1 MSAMRGRVAILSLSL
16 FSLSSFLFSLTA
28 SAQCTWTPRVSVPFR
43 TTAFDVSVDGPLL
56 WLATGYGV
64 QILQNDGTRVAASL
78 PLPGLT
84 RVVRADG
91 QGHAYAG
98 SGSRV
103 YVLRGNANGA
113 TVVRSV
119 DAGAAVNDILIT
131 GSYLFVATANG
142 LAHFDIIDP
151 ANPIRTTAVLPTTS
165 PNVTSLAASG
175 TRLYA
180 ADGDTTLEVFTI
192 SIPSVPQR
200 TGELSTLRAASVHAA
215 PDGTLYVSDAVGL
228 NTDVFAP
235 NATTR
240 TTRLPAGTNAFA
252 ASSGSN
258 VHFTAGNDRT
268 IRAIDFSS
276 TATVQERFEL
286 QLAPTAGTD
295 NVIHAM
301 ARSGN
306 KLYVAA
312 GDIGL
317 AVLDTGALA
326 PPYPLVAYRS
336 GATTS
341 AAVSGDRAW
350 FADGAGTILEQR
362 IDASG
367 IALTTQRTWAGGT
380 LVHDVRGE
388 TLLTSSGAKATLW
401 SLATTPPTGTDTT
414 FPAAIRTA
422 AIAAG
427 NSVVAL
433 LQDGTVWA
441 GGTQQ
446 VALPRIAFMGHH
458 DGTIVFVEV
467 RNDGTSVI
475 HRYGSEQKHTVAGIA
490 LGGAGV
496 SASEAAVFTFAGVNV
511 VDLGSGAVRVI
522 PESHR
527 VIPQQLAIA
536 GEHVLVLDRRAL
548 HVFGKDG
555 LVRQHPLPADAVM
568 LDARSGVAVLATNE
582 GTAAASY
589 LGEQPSPSLT
599 LGSSFYTKLA
609 AGADRLYLASGDT
622 IDVFSDT
629 LRFEKN
635 LRVAGLL
642 DYAATDDA
650 LFTLSAAG
658 VVTAYSPQGVP
669 YAQVTLDEG
678 VDAQML
684 ALDTVGGAVWVSLSR
699 GCLTGGCQKKTLV
712 LDPASLA
719 ITATMTGG
727 VTDVVTA
734 GTRAYALVDLPAEVR
749 VLDLADPLHPAQIVS
764 AAAPA
769 AATSLAAAAGRVY
782 VAGDRLY
789 EYAES
794 TLLLRGTHLPAVANP
809 DKAQQ
814 VRVDGNCLVVTARGA
829 YSEAYDAATLAP
841 ASSFELPSSARM
853 VTIQPGRLLILT
865 GHSVEVWSTTAA
877 PPRKRRSSS

>member
-1 MSAMRGRVAILSLSL
+1 MRGRVAILSLSIL
-16 FSLSSFLFSLTA
+16 LPLSSFLFSLTA
-28 SAQCTWTPRVSVPFR
+28 SAQCNWTPRVSVPFR
-43 TTAFDVSVDGPLL
+43 TTALDVSIDGPLL

-64 QILQNDGTRVAASL
+64 QILQNDGTRVAGSL
-78 PLPGLT
+78 ALPGLT

-91 QGHAYAG
+91 RGNAYAG

-103 YVLRGNANGA
+103 YVLRGNANG
-113 TVVRSV
+113 VNIVRSV
-119 DAGAAVNDILIT
+119 DAGAAVNDILIA
-131 GSYLFVATANG
+131 GSYLFVATASG

-151 ANPIRTTAVLPTTS
+151 ANPIRTSAVLQTSS
-165 PNVTSLAASG
+165 PNVTALAVSG

-192 SIPSVPQR
+192 TIPSVPQR
-200 TGELSTLRAASVHAA
+200 TGELATLRATSVHAA
-215 PDGTLYVSDAVGL
+215 PDGTLFVSDALGL
-228 NTDVFAP
+228 NTDVFPA

-240 TTRLPAGTNAFA
+240 SARLPAGTNAFA
-252 ASSGSN
+252 PFGNN

-276 TATVQERFEL
+276 PAPVLERFEL

-317 AVLDTGALA
+317 AVVDTGAVA
-326 PPYPLVAYRS
+326 PPYPVVAYRS

-341 AAVSGDRAW
+341 AVVSGDRAW
-350 FADGAGTILEQR
+350 FADGEGNVIEQH
-362 IDASG
+362 IDANG
-367 IALTTQRTWAGGT
+367 IALSTQRTWTGGT

-388 TLLTSSGAKATLW
+388 TLLTSTGAKATLW
-401 SLATTPPTGTDTT
+401 SLAATPPTGTDTS

-422 AIAAG
+422 AIASDNG
-427 NSVVAL
+427 IVAL

-441 GGTQQ
+441 GTTQ

-458 DGTIVFVEV
+458 EGTIVFVEL
-467 RNDGTSVI
+467 RNDGTSVL
-475 HRYGSEQKHTVAGIA
+475 HRYGSGQKHTIPGTA
-490 LGGAGV
+490 LGGVGV
-496 SASEAAVFTFAGVNV
+496 SANEAAIFTFAGVNV
-511 VDLGSGAVRVI
+511 VNLASGAVHVI

-527 VIPQQLAIA
+527 VIPQQLAVT
-536 GEHVLVLDRRAL
+536 GEHVLVVGKRTI
-548 HVFGKDG
+548 HVFAKTG
-555 LVRQHPLPADAVM
+555 LVRQHPLPADTVM

-582 GTAAASY
+582 GTSAVRY
-589 LGEQPSPSLT
+589 LGEQPSPALA

-609 AGADRLYLASGDT
+609 AGADHLYLAAGDT
-622 IDVFSDT
+622 IDIFSDT

-635 LRVAGLL
+635 LRVAGLF
-642 DYAATDDA
+642 DYAATGDA

-658 VVTAYSPQGVP
+658 VVTAYSPQGVQ
-669 YAQVTLDEG
+669 YAQLALDEG

-684 ALDTVGGAVWVSLSR
+684 AIDTAGGVVWVSLSR
-699 GCLTGGCQKKTLV
+699 GCLTGGCQQKTLV

-719 ITATMTGG
+719 VTATMTGG
-727 VTDVVTA
+727 VIDVVTS
-734 GTRAYALVDLPAEVR
+734 GTRAYALVDLPAEIR
-749 VLDLADPLHPAQIVS
+749 VLDLADPLHPAQVIS
-764 AAAPA
+764 ATAPPT
-769 AATSLAAAAGRVY
+769 ATSLAAASGRVY

-794 TLLLRGTHLPAVANP
+794 TLLLRNTHLTAVANP

-814 VRVDGNCLVVTARGA
+814 VRVDGNCLVVTARSA
-829 YSEAYDAATLAP
+829 NPEAYDAATLAP
-841 ASSFELPSSARM
+841 ASTFELPSSAR
-853 VTIQPGRLLILT
+853 VISVQPGRLVILT

-877 PPRKRRSSS
+877 PPRKRRST

>member
-1 MSAMRGRVAILSLSL
+1 MKTMRGRAVSL
-16 FSLSSFLFSLTA
+16 FSLLFPLASFLLSLSPA
-28 SAQCTWTPRVSVPFR
+28 AAQCTWTPRLSIPFR
-43 TTAFDVSVDGPLL
+43 TTALDVSVDGPLL
-56 WLATGYGV
+56 WVATGYGV
-64 QILQNDGTRVAASL
+64 QLLQNDGTRVAGSL
-78 PLPGLT
+78 ALPGNT

-91 QGHAYAG
+91 RGNAYAG

-103 YVLRGNANGA
+103 YVLRGGA
-113 TVVRSV
+113 GGVSVVRSV
-119 DAGAAVNDILIT
+119 DAGATVNDILIA

-142 LAHFDIIDP
+142 LAHFDVIDP
-151 ANPIRTTAVLPTTS
+151 VNPIRTSAVLQTSS
-165 PNVTSLAASG
+165 PNVTSLAAAG

-180 ADGDTTLEVFTI
+180 ADGDTSLDVFTI
-192 SIPSVPQR
+192 TIPSVPQR
-200 TGELSTLRAASVHAA
+200 TGELATLRATAVHAA

-228 NTDVFAP
+228 NTDVFAA
-235 NATTR
+235 NSTTR
-240 TTRLPAGTNAFA
+240 LARLPAGTNAFA
-252 ASSGSN
+252 AGSNN
-258 VHFTAGNDRT
+258 VHFTAGNERT
-268 IRAIDFSS
+268 IRAVDFSS
-276 TATVQERFEL
+276 TATVKERLEL

-317 AVLDTGALA
+317 AVIDTGAVA
-326 PPYPLVAYRS
+326 PPYPVVAYRG

-350 FADGAGTILEQR
+350 FADGAGNILEQR

-367 IALTTQRTWAGGT
+367 IALTTERTWTGGT
-380 LVHDVRGE
+380 LLHDVRGE
-388 TLLTSSGAKATLW
+388 TLLTSTGAKATQW
-401 SLATTPPTGTDTT
+401 ALASTPPAGTDTT
-414 FPAAIRTA
+414 FPGPIRTA
-422 AIAAG
+422 ALTAN
-427 NSVVAL
+427 NSIVAL

-441 GGTQQ
+441 GVQQ

-458 DGTIVFVEV
+458 EGTIVFVEL
-467 RNDGTSVI
+467 RDDGTSVL
-475 HRYGSEQKHTVAGIA
+475 HRYGSEQKYTVSGTA
-490 LGGAGV
+490 LGGVGV
-496 SASEAAVFTFAGVNV
+496 SADEAAIFTFAGINV
-511 VDLGSGAVRVI
+511 VNLASGAVQVI

-527 VIPQQLAIA
+527 VIPQQLAVV
-536 GEHVLVLDRRAL
+536 GQHVLVLDKRTL
-548 HVFGKDG
+548 FVFQKSG

-568 LDARSGVAVLATNE
+568 LDARTGVAVLATNE

-589 LGEQPSPSLT
+589 LGEQPSPAIAF
-599 LGSSFYTKLA
+599 GSNFYTKLA
-609 AGADRLYLASGDT
+609 AGGDRLYLSSGDT

-635 LRVAGLL
+635 LRVAGLF
-642 DYAATDDA
+642 DFTATDGA

-669 YAQVTLDEG
+669 YAQLALDEG

-684 ALDTVGGAVWVSLSR
+684 ALDTAGGAVWVSLAR

-727 VTDVVTA
+727 VTDVVTS

-749 VLDLADPLHPAQIVS
+749 VLDIADPLHPAQVI
-764 AAAPA
+764 AAVAPPT
-769 AATSLAAAAGRVY
+769 ATSVAAYSGRVY

-794 TLLLRGTHLPAVANP
+794 TLLLRGTHLTAVANP

-814 VRVDGNCLVVTARGA
+814 VRVDGTCLVVTARSA
-829 YSEAYDAATLAP
+829 NPEAYDAATLAP
-841 ASSFELPSSARM
+841 ATTFELPSSARM
-853 VTIQPGRLLILT
+853 VTVQPGRLLILT
-865 GHSVEVWSTTAA
+865 GHSLEVWSTTAA
-877 PPRKRRSSS
+877 PARKRRAT